1 MGLSIVFPA
10 AVGGLEMM
18 EEETAVQPAAQTS
31 SEEVTPE
38 SEITDDRNPL
48 PSVAQTLL
56 LPLICYS

>member
-18 EEETAVQPAAQTS
+18 EEETAVHPAAQTS

-38 SEITDDRNPL
+38 SEITDD
-48 PSVAQTLL
+48 S
-56 LPLICYS
+56 